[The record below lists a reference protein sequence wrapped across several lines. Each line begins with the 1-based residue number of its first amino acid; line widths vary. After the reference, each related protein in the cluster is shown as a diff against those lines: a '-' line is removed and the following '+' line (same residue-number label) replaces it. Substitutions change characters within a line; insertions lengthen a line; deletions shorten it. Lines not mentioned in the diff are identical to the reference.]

1 MLYMYFQSNP
11 YTLQGIVLV
20 TSSLTGTHFMWEV
33 MMMLLRNSA
42 DYIQESKA
50 VCMMDMF
57 PVTDSHNIMPFPR
70 VTKTISRN
78 EDCIR

>member
-1 MLYMYFQSNP
+1 
-11 YTLQGIVLV
+11 
-20 TSSLTGTHFMWEV
+20 
-33 MMMLLRNSA
+33 MMLLRNSA

-57 PVTDSHNIMPFPR
+57 PVTDSHNIMPFPCVLNELQIR
-70 VTKTISRN
+70 CVTKTISRK